1 MLNDISGMA
10 DWAKV
15 CTGLM
20 RMFEGE
26 LKIYYISYY
35 VTLLYKYYMI

>member
-1 MLNDISGMA
+1 MLETSPMLNDISAMS

-20 RMFEGE
+20 RLFQGKYIALRYRM
-26 LKIYYISYY
+26 YY
-35 VTLLYKYYMI
+35 LY